1 MKEVTQMAFEQ
12 ILAEYFF
19 ARLLKPAPQ
28 SSYRT
33 AVNHFISTLSS
44 KSIENVV

>member
-1 MKEVTQMAFEQ
+1 MTFEQ

-28 SSYRT
+28 SCYRT
-33 AVNHFISTLSS
+33 
-44 KSIENVV
+44 